1 MIHDGALIE
10 FFIDQDQTTKPGEA
24 PEISIQF
31 NGLIKHE
38 SMTEIIAFIREIQ
51 ERDWNESVHVFA
63 SFQNL
68 DQ

>member
-10 FFIDQDQTTKPGEA
+10 FFINEDQTTKPGET
-24 PEISIQF
+24 PEISIIF
-31 NGLIKHE
+31 NGLIKHQ
-38 SMTEIIAFIREIQ
+38 SMTEIIRFIRKIQ